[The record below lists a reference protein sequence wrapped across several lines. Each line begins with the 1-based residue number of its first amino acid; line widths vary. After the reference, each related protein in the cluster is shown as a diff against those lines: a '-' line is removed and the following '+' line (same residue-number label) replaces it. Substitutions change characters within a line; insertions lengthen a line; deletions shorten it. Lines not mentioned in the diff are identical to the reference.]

1 MGGSPRG
8 RRRLGGSLKMATSLG
23 EGWGRCLEGLARDGD
38 FVWGFVGGRPRQG
51 QSSEMATSRECSS
64 TVTCI

>member
-1 MGGSPRG
+1 
-8 RRRLGGSLKMATSLG
+8 MATLLG

-51 QSSEMATSRECSS
+51 GLPEMATSRECSS
-64 TVTCI
+64 TVTCM